1 MEVSV
6 IAAVLASA
14 AMHAGWNSLVK
25 IGLDR
30 FSVILL
36 LSLAQGLQS
45 LVLLW
50 FFPIPAMAAWP
61 WLLASAFL
69 HTGYKLFLIRA
80 YEHGDLSQIYPLAR
94 GSAPL
99 IVATF
104 SALVLGEKL
113 SLTGT
118 FAVVA
123 IGLGVALMSLK
134 GGGALGRL
142 PAKALFYAAGT
153 AVCTAAYTIVD
164 GIGARVSGTASGFT
178 FWMFVLDTFL
188 MVSFALAT
196 RGGGAIRRLAPEWR
210 TGLAAGGLSLGG
222 YWIAIWAFTVAPIAL
237 VAALRETSVL
247 FVMLIAVGL
256 LGERAGAWRWL
267 AAALIVGGIVLVR
280 L

>member
-6 IAAVLASA
+6 IAAVLAGA

-30 FSVILL
+30 FSMILL

-50 FFPIPAMAAWP
+50 FFPMPAMAAWP
-61 WLLASAFL
+61 WLAASAFL

-80 YEHGDLSQIYPLAR
+80 YAHGDLSQIYPLAR

-99 IVATF
+99 MVAIF
-104 SALVLGEKL
+104 SAPVLGEKL

-118 FAVVA
+118 LAVVA

-164 GIGARVSGTASGFT
+164 GIGARASGTASGFT

-188 MVSFALAT
+188 MVTFALAT

-247 FVMLIAVGL
+247 FVMLIAVVL

-267 AAALIVGGIVLVR
+267 AAALIVGGIGLVR